1 MSPLLYV
8 LIPLVHHLQ
17 QYLKSE
23 NYNIFIYSI
32 KNAEHSIVMLL
43 GR

>member
-8 LIPLVHHLQ
+8 LIPLVQHSE
-17 QYLKSE
+17 QYLKTE
-23 NYNIFIYSI
+23 NYNIFIDSI
-32 KNAEHSIVMLL
+32 DNAEHFIVMLL